1 MVAVKLNSAS
11 VTLFICMYLL
21 TCLYCRIM
29 GIPHLLVSGPE
40 LPLKKLLS
48 NFTTLKRYCSHMM

>member
-11 VTLFICMYLL
+11 VTSFIRMYISSHV
-21 TCLYCRIM
+21 YIAVM
-29 GIPHLLVSGPE
+29 GIPHLLVSVVE

-48 NFTTLKRYCSHMM
+48 NFTTKTGS